1 MKGGEEMKKQ
11 WQKPVV
17 EVLDV
22 KMTMASTVWGP
33 YTDEAYVPGK
43 EVDKD
48 NPGTWKRFTS

>member
-1 MKGGEEMKKQ
+1 MKKEWNQ
-11 WQKPVV
+11 PVL

-43 EVDKD
+43 AVDPKD
-48 NPGTWKRFTS
+48 PGTWRRFTS